1 MDKRRLF
8 LAESMGMCN
17 GVRRALDIVDR
28 ALAAGHAPLYIL
40 HEIVHNNFVVECLR
54 RRGVFFVED
63 PADVP
68 DGACLILSA
77 HGTSPQVRAAAE
89 KRLQIVDA
97 TCPLVRKVQQTAFE
111 AEKAGERVIL
121 LGHAGH
127 PEVIGILGHC
137 PPGTIE
143 LVRGPGDLANLP
155 PDDGRP
161 VRLLTQTTLN
171 ADEVAVFQQK
181 LAEVFTDIRLD
192 RAQVCYATR
201 DRQQAVRELA
211 KKVEYMLIL
220 GSFHSSNAA
229 RLLETARKADVAA
242 RQIDTPEELVA
253 GDLAGIRKLGLSAG
267 ASVPDELV
275 DRTVA
280 RLAEWGFVLSR
291 EG

>member
-1 MDKRRLF
+1 
-8 LAESMGMCN
+8 
-17 GVRRALDIVDR
+17 
-28 ALAAGHAPLYIL
+28 
-40 HEIVHNNFVVECLR
+40 
-54 RRGVFFVED
+54 
-63 PADVP
+63 
-68 DGACLILSA
+68 
-77 HGTSPQVRAAAE
+77 
-89 KRLQIVDA
+89 
-97 TCPLVRKVQQTAFE
+97 
-111 AEKAGERVIL
+111 
-121 LGHAGH
+121 
-127 PEVIGILGHC
+127 
-137 PPGTIE
+137 
-143 LVRGPGDLANLP
+143 
-155 PDDGRP
+155 
-161 VRLLTQTTLN
+161 LN

-211 KKVEYMLIL
+211 KKVEYILIL

>member
-1 MDKRRLF
+1 MF
-8 LAESMGMCN
+8 
-17 GVRRALDIVDR
+17 
-28 ALAAGHAPLYIL
+28 AAPG
-40 HEIVHNNFVVECLR
+40 R
-54 RRGVFFVED
+54 FFVED

-127 PEVIGILGHC
+127 PEVIGILGYC

-171 ADEVAVFQQK
+171 ADEDVGLCLGPGLTVHFVCHVPV
-181 LAEVFTDIRLD
+181 LAEVH
-192 RAQVCYATR
+192 A
-201 DRQQAVRELA
+201 
-211 KKVEYMLIL
+211 
-220 GSFHSSNAA
+220 
-229 RLLETARKADVAA
+229 
-242 RQIDTPEELVA
+242 
-253 GDLAGIRKLGLSAG
+253 
-267 ASVPDELV
+267 
-275 DRTVA
+275 
-280 RLAEWGFVLSR
+280 
-291 EG
+291 